1 MTAEPSPSERVA
13 PFAEPVSTERT
24 FEQAIERIVEGIER
38 AKLRDGDRLP
48 NEAALAE
55 QLKISKPTLRQ
66 ALRVLQRA
74 RLIEV
79 RRGVGGGIFLTA
91 DLIPVDLLDSYVAS
105 EEHQV
110 VETLVGRRIV
120 EGDVARLALL
130 SATEEDLDEIERTV
144 DLLERNRGSRA
155 IVFRAD
161 AAFHRAQVRACHNR
175 VLQVAM
181 SGVGRSLAPVRDAY
195 RGDPEQ
201 DERTLEIHR
210 RQLDAL
216 RLRDAD
222 ALDAVLDEHFR
233 QLEEAFA
240 AAVGASWEELF
251 GATAGRLRR

>member
-1 MTAEPSPSERVA
+1 MTAEQPLSERRE
-13 PFAEPVSTERT
+13 PFADPVMTERT

-48 NEAALAE
+48 NEAVLAE
-55 QLKISKPTLRQ
+55 QLRISKPTLRQ

-120 EGDVARLALL
+120 EADVARLALL
-130 SATEEDLDEIERTV
+130 AATEEDLDEMERTV
-144 DLLERNRGSRA
+144 ELLERNRGSRA
-155 IVFRAD
+155 MVFRAD
-161 AAFHRAQVRACHNR
+161 AAFHRAQERACHNR

-181 SGVGRSLAPVRDAY
+181 RGVGSALAPVRDAY
-195 RGDPEQ
+195 RGGPEQ
-201 DERTLEIHR
+201 DEQTLDIHR

-216 RLRDAD
+216 RMRDAA

-251 GATAGRLRR
+251 GVTVDGLRR